1 MRIIQDPIV
10 IHTKLPDAD
19 EGMEV
24 YTNQLSYYDMKE
36 VAKTVDLTPP
46 GAEEAEDPTAAGQK
60 EGAQTNSGATGIS
73 NTNNN
78 NDPNST
84 TNVTADIPS
93 SIGSMSTP
101 PDTVQQQENSE
112 LLQTFTQGQATIHTD
127 QGDPAQMTSLIPV
140 IIQKQETTDD
150 DHQAGESYVAYIH
163 ASALDEFAR
172 HTETIP
178 SESNR
183 RDIDLHKVAH
193 EVYRQIKRRLET
205 ERERGRVNV

>member
-60 EGAQTNSGATGIS
+60 EGAQTNSGATDITGTS
-73 NTNNN
+73 NSNET
-78 NDPNST
+78 NST
-84 TNVTADIPS
+84 TNVTTDMPS
-93 SIGSMSTP
+93 SIGTTATP
-101 PDTVQQQENSE
+101 PDVVQQQESSE

-127 QGDPAQMTSLIPV
+127 QGDPAQMSSLVPV
-140 IIQKQETTDD
+140 IIQKRETADD

-163 ASALDEFAR
+163 ANALDEFAR
-172 HTETIP
+172 HTEALS